1 VITLNL
7 TIYRKLQK
15 MTSKDTNYAKITPE
29 LKDSLRDSYVRGE
42 TDSSG
47 FRKVSTIEQ
56 LAETHNLSVNTL
68 YKLAQ
73 RENWKLDRDNFES
86 DLNQK
91 IDSQRAK
98 EFALES
104 KKFDSACINIAKA
117 VLNKIGSKI
126 RDTQDGSNSDF
137 TTQQLD
143 QITGAALKVQKFAKL
158 ALGETTDNININADI
173 RQDDSFRRAM
183 EMLDE
188 IEESKRSGGTETTH

>member
-1 VITLNL
+1 
-7 TIYRKLQK
+7 

>member
-1 VITLNL
+1 
-7 TIYRKLQK
+7 

-86 DLNQK
+86 
-91 IDSQRAK
+91 I
-98 EFALES
+98 
-104 KKFDSACINIAKA
+104 
-117 VLNKIGSKI
+117 
-126 RDTQDGSNSDF
+126 
-137 TTQQLD
+137 
-143 QITGAALKVQKFAKL
+143 
-158 ALGETTDNININADI
+158 
-173 RQDDSFRRAM
+173 
-183 EMLDE
+183 
-188 IEESKRSGGTETTH
+188 